1 MSQTT
6 FYLLLDTADELT
18 EPHAHIERIP
28 YWDINRNRKHREH
41 RTTQPGLLA
50 QLYEAAV
57 DPVKVAQEGGGR
69 IKQKSRPPLAIEAF
83 SRYDDICAGA
93 LRWVTSIRLASRDTV
108 ESNIRALV
116 GVAPRFDLDT
126 LDALYQEMKTW
137 RRWAAVM
144 TGWQT
149 QVFRPRI
156 TCPICSTRGSI
167 FVNGTEQLAYCGEC
181 QSSWEGED
189 LADMAERVR
198 VAA

>member
-1 MSQTT
+1 MTQATL
-6 FYLLLDTADELT
+6 YLLLEVADELT
-18 EPHAHIERIP
+18 EPHPHVERIP
-28 YWDINRNRKHREH
+28 YWDAHRNKKHREH

-50 QLYEAAV
+50 QLYDAAV
-57 DPVKVAQEGGGR
+57 DPVKVQQEGGGR
-69 IKQKSRPPLAIEAF
+69 VKQKSRPPLAIEAF

-93 LRWVTSIRLASRDTV
+93 LRWVTSIRLAARDTA

-116 GVAPRFDLDT
+116 GAAPRFDLDT

-156 TCPICSTRGSI
+156 ACPVCCTRGSI

-181 QSSWEGED
+181 QHSWEGED
-189 LADMAERVR
+189 LVDMAERVR
-198 VAA
+198 MAA